1 MAITQETIADAIE
14 RYIRTEHFVSE
25 SDPVFTRDV
34 HLFELGFVDSV
45 GFVELLEFIRAQY
58 GVELSGDRIFTDNFT
73 SINGISEIVW
83 SMLQPA

>member
-1 MAITQETIADAIE
+1 MAITREAIADAIE
-14 RYIRTEHFVSE
+14 RHIRTEHFVSVA
-25 SDPVFTRDV
+25 DPVFTRDA

-45 GFVELLEFIRAQY
+45 GFVELLEFIQAHY
-58 GVELSGDRIFTDNFT
+58 GVEPAGEQVFEEKIT